1 LKENNQMVKYKTIEV
16 LTNDDFFLTKITDQ
30 VKKFCD
36 ETDVENG
43 LVFVV
48 TAHTTTAITVNESL
62 DCLESDIEDLLR
74 ELVKDDKPYTH
85 AHWLPTYG
93 RTSANAT
100 GHLRAM
106 LVGNHC
112 VFPIYQSKLQFG
124 AAQDIYLCEFDGP
137 QARTISLQIIGE

>member
-1 LKENNQMVKYKTIEV
+1 MLDYKTIEI
-16 LTNDDFFLTKITDQ
+16 LTDEPFQMVRITNSVKDFCKASGIT
-30 VKKFCD
+30 
-36 ETDVENG
+36 NG
-43 LVFVV
+43 LVFVI
-48 TAHTTTAITVNESL
+48 TSHTTTAITVNEGL

-74 ELVKDDKPYTH
+74 ELVADDKPYSH

-106 LVGNHC
+106 IVGNHC
-112 VFPIYQSKLQFG
+112 VFPINDGKLQFG

-137 QARTISLQIIGE
+137 QARTISLQVIGE